1 MLEESYETLA
11 ELESN
16 IQKTLC
22 ENADID
28 DNASIVSG
36 YSATSV
42 MPEKIGIEYK
52 LGDAETETRSIEQIM
67 EMQLDL
73 PTFYLGDI
81 DDEMTAQ
88 GILYFLQK
96 LVLAF
101 TKKFEQVFFV
111 F

>member
-88 GILYFLQK
+88 GILYSLRINFLQK
-96 LVLAF
+96 LVLF
-101 TKKFEQVFFV
+101 I
-111 F
+111 